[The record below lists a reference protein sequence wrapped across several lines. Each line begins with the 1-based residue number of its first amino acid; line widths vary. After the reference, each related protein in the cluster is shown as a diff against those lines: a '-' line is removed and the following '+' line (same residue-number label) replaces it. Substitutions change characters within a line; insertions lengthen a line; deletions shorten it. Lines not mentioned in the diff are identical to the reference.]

1 MFQSPKTLGGLKE
14 IEQTPGPG
22 DYNQPEKEQKG
33 VTIGKRINDK
43 RGEDLQAPGQYK
55 VRSKYERICR
65 SKVI

>member
-1 MFQSPKTLGGLKE
+1 MWSQQE

-55 VRSKYERICR
+55 VRSKCERICH